1 MNQFWTVTV
10 QLEIENDRGRVQ
22 KVKENYLVDAVSAT
36 DAEAK
41 IYKEL
46 YLRFFRRTRQNSQC
60 NKNYCRQPN
69 YAVSYCTALNSL
81 ECLLYCRLLFQCQ
94 TLPTH
99 IVLLTT

>member
-41 IYKEL
+41 IYKE
-46 YLRFFRRTRQNSQC
+46 FTGESNFSVTGV
-60 NKNYCRQPN
+60 NKSKIIK
-69 YAVSYCTALNSL
+69 VI
-81 ECLLYCRLLFQCQ
+81 E
-94 TLPTH
+94 
-99 IVLLTT
+99 